1 MLYLLDA
8 NVLIDAR
15 RDYYPPD
22 RVPQFWQWLVD
33 MGTQGRVRIPREIF
47 DDIVRGNDELVDWLK
62 RHKPSLVLDEY
73 APRELVAYVT
83 EQGYARD
90 LADDEIEKIGSD
102 AFLIAHALADAG
114 NRCVVTTESSKP
126 SRTRANRHV
135 PDVCRD
141 LDVDCIDTFQL
152 IRRLDFRTNLSGS

>member
-47 DDIVRGNDELVDWLK
+47 DDIVRGNDELVDWLI

-102 AFLIAHALADAG
+102 AFLIAHALVDAG

>member
-1 MLYLLDA
+1 M
-8 NVLIDAR
+8 
-15 RDYYPPD
+15 
-22 RVPQFWQWLVD
+22 
-33 MGTQGRVRIPREIF
+33 
-47 DDIVRGNDELVDWLK
+47 
-62 RHKPSLVLDEY
+62 
-73 APRELVAYVT
+73 AYVT

-102 AFLIAHALADAG
+102 AFLIALAFADAG

>member
-1 MLYLLDA
+1 
-8 NVLIDAR
+8 
-15 RDYYPPD
+15 
-22 RVPQFWQWLVD
+22 

-47 DDIVRGNDELVDWLK
+47 DDIVRGNDELVDWLI

-102 AFLIAHALADAG
+102 AFLIAHAFADAG

>member
-33 MGTQGRVRIPREIF
+33 MGTRGQIRVPKEIF
-47 DDIVRGNDELVDWLK
+47 DDIARGKDELVDWLRLN
-62 RHKPSLVLDEY
+62 RHTLVLDEY
-73 APRELVAYVT
+73 APRDLVAYVT
-83 EQGYARD
+83 ERGYAGD

-102 AFLIAHALADAG
+102 AFLIAQGLVDTG

-126 SRTRANRHV
+126 TSTRANRRI
-135 PDVCRD
+135 PDVCQD
-141 LDVDCIDTFQL
+141 LHVECIDTFKL
-152 IRRLDFRTNLSGS
+152 IRRLDFRTS

>member
-1 MLYLLDA
+1 
-8 NVLIDAR
+8 
-15 RDYYPPD
+15 
-22 RVPQFWQWLVD
+22 

-152 IRRLDFRTNLSGS
+152 IRQLDFRTNLSGS

>member
-1 MLYLLDA
+1 
-8 NVLIDAR
+8 
-15 RDYYPPD
+15 
-22 RVPQFWQWLVD
+22 

-47 DDIVRGNDELVDWLK
+47 DDIVRGNDELVDWLI

-152 IRRLDFRTNLSGS
+152 IRQLDFRTNLSGS

>member
-33 MGTQGRVRIPREIF
+33 MGTQGRMRIPREIF

-62 RHKPSLVLDEY
+62 LNRHTLVLDEY
-73 APRELVAYVT
+73 APRGLVACVT
-83 EQGYARD
+83 ERGYASD

-102 AFLIAHALADAG
+102 AFLIAHALVDTG
-114 NRCVVTTESSKP
+114 SRCVVTTESSKP

-135 PDVCRD
+135 PDVCED
-141 LDVDCIDTFQL
+141 LDVDCIDTFKL
-152 IRRLDFRTNLSGS
+152 IRRLDFRTSRSAS

>member
-1 MLYLLDA
+1 
-8 NVLIDAR
+8 
-15 RDYYPPD
+15 
-22 RVPQFWQWLVD
+22 

>member
-1 MLYLLDA
+1 M
-8 NVLIDAR
+8 
-15 RDYYPPD
+15 
-22 RVPQFWQWLVD
+22 
-33 MGTQGRVRIPREIF
+33 
-47 DDIVRGNDELVDWLK
+47 RGNDELVDWLK

-83 EQGYARD
+83 DQGYARD

-102 AFLIAHALADAG
+102 AFLIALAFADAG

-152 IRRLDFRTNLSGS
+152 IRQLDFRTNLSGS

>member
-33 MGTQGRVRIPREIF
+33 MGTQGRMRITREIF
-47 DDIVRGNDELVDWLK
+47 DDIVIGNDELVDWLK
-62 RHKPSLVLDEY
+62 QNRQSLVLDDY

-83 EQGYARD
+83 EEGYASD
-90 LADDEIEKIGSD
+90 LADDEIDKIGSD
-102 AFLIAHALADAG
+102 AFLIAHALVDTG
-114 NRCVVTTESSKP
+114 SRCVVTTESSKP
-126 SRTRANRHV
+126 SRKRANRHV
-135 PDVCRD
+135 PDVCED
-141 LDVDCIDTFQL
+141 LAVECIDTFKL
-152 IRRLDFRTNLSGS
+152 IRRLDFRTS

>member
-102 AFLIAHALADAG
+102 AFLIAHALADVG

-152 IRRLDFRTNLSGS
+152 IRQLDFRTNLSGS